1 MTASFPTSIKTFSY
15 QADGVS
21 TMDAADVNAAYDEIT
36 AIETTIQPIAGVI
49 ETTTGSA
56 LKVTNHNALA
66 TAHNLGG
73 ATVSDQTL
81 KQWTEGHDYELTA
94 ITYDGTHSTI
104 IASAI
109 VKWPDGSAGA
119 LTVTAHD
126 NTALKET
133 AYTITHTIS
142 GKTVT
147 QAAVTLNADG
157 NITVKPA
164 LTVA

>member
-1 MTASFPTSIKTFSY
+1 MNSGIKIQDIVGDEY
-15 QADGVS
+15 KNGQVPQWDGREFKPIDMA
-21 TMDAADVNAAYDEIT
+21 TDVE
-36 AIETTIQPIAGVI
+36 
-49 ETTTGSA
+49 
-56 LKVTNHNALA
+56 VTEKINDHNALV
-66 TAHNLGG
+66 TAHGLGG
-73 ATVSDQTL
+73 SAVSDAVL

-104 IASAI
+104 IASAV